1 MVSGGG
7 FLFRDAAE
15 GVYAGV
21 LQLSLHEMM
30 TLTAFGLIATRMPD
44 GRAGYSL
51 IIFITA
57 EDFPADAAGAGV
69 HAAGCGRDGGGAP
82 DVRRGRAARGV
93 EERHAGRRL
102 LFPRNPVANAP
113 ALIAALVERVS
124 GAARQLSAGGA
135 GADRLGDADA
145 GALRSGA
152 DLRVRRR
159 ASGCWCWGGS
169 ARCCRRRRTI

>member
-57 EDFPADAAGAGV
+57 EDFRPIPLGLGFTLQGV
-69 HAAGCGRDGGGAP
+69 GGMVAVHRTFDE
-82 DVRRGRAARGV
+82 DVLRVGV

-102 LFPRNPVANAP
+102 LFPRNAVANAP
-113 ALIAALVERVS
+113 AIIRGAGERVS
-124 GAARQLSAGGA
+124 GAAGQLLAGGA

-145 GALRSGA
+145 WC
-152 DLRVRRR
+152 
-159 ASGCWCWGGS
+159 ASIW
-169 ARCCRRRRTI
+169 R